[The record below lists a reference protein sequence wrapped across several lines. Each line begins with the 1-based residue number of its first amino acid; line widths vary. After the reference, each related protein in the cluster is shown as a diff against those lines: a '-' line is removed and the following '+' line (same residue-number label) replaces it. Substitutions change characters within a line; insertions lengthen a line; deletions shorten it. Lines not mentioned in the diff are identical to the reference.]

1 MNKLIP
7 LAIPCALALIL
18 FSCVERVDAK
28 PVDFIEGECYTV
40 FGEDYKFNGEGV
52 K

>member
-18 FSCVERVDAK
+18 LSCVEVVEARDV
-28 PVDFIEGECYTV
+28 IESDDCGTV
-40 FGEDYKFNGEGV
+40 FGETYKFNGEGV

>member
-7 LAIPCALALIL
+7 LFAIPCALALIL
-18 FSCVERVDAK
+18 FSCNEAEARDV
-28 PVDFIEGECYTV
+28 IESDDCGTV
-40 FGEDYKFNGEGV
+40 FGETYKFNGEGV